1 MVKNR
6 VKGGV
11 YGKLMLLFFFLE
23 IFLFYFDYVKYKIV
37 NLFLFVVKK
46 KFNCFVVLLFLCV
59 YE

>member
-6 VKGGV
+6 VIGGV

-46 KFNCFVVLLFLCV
+46 KFNCFVVLLF
-59 YE
+59 